1 MKLDC
6 LLIHTPKLND
16 FYPIV
21 GETIFGMYI
30 AQGLFAIADF
40 VSRKGYKVKIIHL
53 GIEKICDANFSIGHY
68 LLENRPKIV
77 GISLHWH
84 FQSFDAIKLAQ
95 EIKIFDPD
103 IFIVLGGF
111 TAAFFYE
118 EIMRE
123 YKFIDAVIRG
133 DGEIPLLRLI
143 DKFNRGNNF
152 CDVGNLTW
160 RNGKEIVSNE
170 VTYIARQQ
178 DLDKLV
184 FTNLEL
190 LEKYQL
196 YIKYSRG
203 VFFWSK
209 NLSIKNNLTLLGN
222 GQKIFPLPISRG
234 CSVSCSYCGGGK
246 ISQQIV
252 NNRFQMDL
260 RSIAAVLESIKA
272 VKKYGYD
279 ALLVQ
284 HFPIK
289 EEKSYFERLF
299 DTIRAED
306 IDINCLLECWA
317 LPTKNEINKF
327 KETFKDNFKSSIS
340 FSPESGSEKIRK
352 LNKGYYFSNKELIE
366 TVKYCIDLKISVEIF
381 FSFGLPFET
390 LDDIKL
396 TKFFQEELKKEFK
409 GKITLRTDTIEI
421 DPGSRMYINPE
432 QYRIKKDRYSFRD
445 FLRANSRQD
454 GLEFFRLGYYGRD
467 LFINKLANA
476 KIVDKQVQR
485 IKCQYFCGLANFISC
500 RFIKGNGNIT
510 REIVGFFS
518 NFCCNLISIYWR
530 LRNILKHF
538 YNLCFLKVTY
548 KKRLKV
554 H

>member
-1 MKLDC
+1 MRLDC

-16 FYPIV
+16 FHPIV
-21 GETIFGMYI
+21 GETIFGMFI

-53 GIEKICDANFSIGHY
+53 GIEKICDADFSIGHY
-68 LLENRPKIV
+68 LLENRPKIA

-84 FQSFDAIKLAQ
+84 FQSFDAIKLAH

-111 TAAFFYE
+111 TASYFHE

-123 YKFIDAVIRG
+123 HEFIDAVIRG
-133 DGEIPLLRLI
+133 DGEVPLLRLM
-143 DKFNRGNNF
+143 DKFNKGKNF
-152 CDVGNLTW
+152 CGVENLTW
-160 RNGKEIVSNE
+160 RNGTKIVSNE

-178 DLDKLV
+178 DLNELN

-196 YIKYSRG
+196 YIRYSRS
-203 VFFWSK
+203 VFFWGK
-209 NLSIKNNLTLLGN
+209 KLSIKNNLTLLSN

-234 CSVSCSYCGGGK
+234 CSVNCSYCGGGK
-246 ISQQIV
+246 TSQQIV

-260 RSIAAVLESIKA
+260 RSIAAVVQSIKA

-279 ALLVQ
+279 SLLVQ

-289 EEKSYFERLF
+289 EEKFYFERLF
-299 DTIRAED
+299 DAIRAED
-306 IDINCLLECWA
+306 IDINCLMECWA
-317 LPTKNEINKF
+317 LPTKNEIHKF

-352 LNKGYYFSNKELIE
+352 LNKGYYFSNKELME
-366 TVKYCIDLKISVEIF
+366 TVKYCIDLKIPVEIF
-381 FSFGLPFET
+381 FSFALPFET

-396 TKFFQEELKKEFK
+396 TKSFQEALKKEFK
-409 GKITLRTDTIEI
+409 GKITMRTDTIEI

-432 QYRIKKDRYSFRD
+432 QYRIKKDRYFFKD
-445 FLRANSRQD
+445 FLRANSEQN
-454 GLEFFRLGYYGRD
+454 GQEFLKSGYYGCD
-467 LFINKLANA
+467 LFFNKLSNV
-476 KIVDKQVQR
+476 KTIDQQLQK
-485 IKCQYFCGLANFISC
+485 IKCQYFCRLANFISY
-500 RFIKGNGNIT
+500 RFFKNNDVNIP
-510 REIVGFFS
+510 RKIVSSFS
-518 NFCCNLISIYWR
+518 KFCCDMISIYWR
-530 LRNILKHF
+530 LRNF
-538 YNLCFLKVTY
+538 
-548 KKRLKV
+548 
-554 H
+554 